1 MSDTYY
7 DLSKMEYNLMKYFW
21 NTNAPV
27 SFSEVEK
34 YCNTELHYGWAQPT
48 LHTYLTRLVKK
59 GILHSEGKGYKCKRS
74 YYPELTEQELAHKYA
89 TDFVDNTFNG
99 SISDLLVSLT
109 YNTKLSESDI
119 EELKNIPKMKN

>member
-7 DLSKMEYNLMKYFW
+7 GLSKMEYNLMKYFW

-48 LHTYLTRLVKK
+48 YTL
-59 GILHSEGKGYKCKRS
+59 I
-74 YYPELTEQELAHKYA
+74 
-89 TDFVDNTFNG
+89 
-99 SISDLLVSLT
+99 
-109 YNTKLSESDI
+109 
-119 EELKNIPKMKN
+119 

>member
-7 DLSKMEYNLMKYFW
+7 GLSKMEYNLMKYFW

-48 LHTYLTRLVKK
+48 LHIFNSSCEK
-59 GILHSEGKGYKCKRS
+59 GFFIRKERAISVNVPIILNLR
-74 YYPELTEQELAHKYA
+74 
-89 TDFVDNTFNG
+89 NRN
-99 SISDLLVSLT
+99 
-109 YNTKLSESDI
+109 
-119 EELKNIPKMKN
+119 